1 MFKLLKRFHA
11 QNSLIK
17 YQQTIYLY
25 KTKLKLFLYTYI
37 MSIWYFFLLYT
48 SIVLCKASILFIP
61 RQRKSVNQR
70 RTDNIMAKT
79 LGQWQSMIY
88 KTLHRKLKIEQHNP
102 HKKGGAPEVYAVPAP
117 LVKRGRQFIITL
129 LLINL
134 HKGKCLTEHL
144 YFYQILTALN

>member
-1 MFKLLKRFHA
+1 M
-11 QNSLIK
+11 
-17 YQQTIYLY
+17 YLY

-79 LGQWQSMIY
+79 LGQ
-88 KTLHRKLKIEQHNP
+88 
-102 HKKGGAPEVYAVPAP
+102 
-117 LVKRGRQFIITL
+117 
-129 LLINL
+129 
-134 HKGKCLTEHL
+134 
-144 YFYQILTALN
+144 